1 MTTISGSIVP
11 TNGTSVSPALPAGN
25 YNSGPLAPNTN
36 SGIRMSGEVLPS
48 TSGSPM
54 TREKIQEML
63 EKLDER
69 LIMGEITEQKHSE
82 LYDRLQKKLNEAS

>member
-1 MTTISGSIVP
+1 MTTITGSLVP
-11 TNGTSVSPALPAGN
+11 NNGASAPPSLSAGN

-36 SGIRMSGEVLPS
+36 SGPLTPDAATPSASGN
-48 TSGSPM
+48 PM
-54 TREKIQEML
+54 TRERIQEML

-82 LYDRLQKKLNEAS
+82 LYGRLQKKLNEAD